1 MKQLIRYILTFAVLL
16 ISGVGTSWALSA
28 SDILKGTVVDGD
40 ISFAVSEL
48 QEDSYYKVTITAV
61 PNSNYII
68 TKNDFEVLPLVS
80 PGAAP
85 QRAPGLAQKLDV
97 KDGDVKN
104 QFYFNLP
111 KKYHG
116 ALVSATFLPPVTPG
130 YYVINK
136 GAANYLKVASAN
148 VSITDGEFKFADMYS
163 NDGNAIWALTREGY
177 LQNNTFYLNATNGP
191 NQTLYLSVEPVTR
204 WEQEIVE
211 GDTNK
216 KRIKCGDKYLGND
229 GSPKLLAT
237 AENCYFTCPVTITEV
252 AKDPWTGPT
261 NGDISVQSPQQVTYL
276 RYYFTQKFNYSYTDV
291 TGTVK
296 SANDQSRYVYACLSY
311 KDGGDGKGATWN
323 ITNDGIIYSDKGQ
336 TADVTTSPNFNLLPA
351 DPFAREKHP
360 NAVAKAIKFT
370 IKPKPIAV
378 DASKNYLLFSVKGS
392 VDYRYPCD
400 DGITENDPLKPNG
413 KGGTDNTSILTDPD
427 TNPNQQISWK
437 ITMDDNGFYSFQ
449 NVNTNHYIYY
459 DAQEHESSEYGVI
472 RVGGATVPEGD
483 AAKKYKFRLYKTTD
497 TDYGTCYQIIPYN
510 KQFAIYK
517 SDGAATG
524 LMSALNVTQYSSN
537 QIISLNAPDV
547 NSTWCIY
554 KYEAEYRVRTDF
566 TISGPTTAAG
576 AGQYTFEIKNGG
588 WYGKYITESPKTGN
602 GQRGLVVNGT
612 YNTDKINYIW
622 TVKGLD
628 GYIDLAGLTQQDGGY
643 GQTNENSSKQTFTV
657 STLPVSSASGVVQLQ
672 LRGGDGDGNPY
683 RYSGKKTL
691 AFTIL
696 GNGTVEYTD
705 ISSWNELTAT
715 GAFRLASDMTGRP
728 AIDTFSGVLDGAGH
742 KITGLDEPL
751 FHTLTNGTVCNL
763 NLKDV
768 NISESGQVG
777 AIARVANGGSRIY
790 NVGILSGQ
798 VGSSDGYCGGLVGL
812 LDGSARVI
820 NCFSYA
826 TITGGTYVGGL
837 VGYNNYKST
846 ATDLRTMVMNCMMY
860 GDMTGGSN
868 RAPVYNGLIIDNLQG
883 GLNNFN
889 YYAYSQL
896 TSEINTYNCALAVE
910 DKYLERFEYYRL
922 LLNSNKKLAAFYATN
937 DAGKAN
943 KMAKWVL
950 ETANRKIANPM
961 PYPVLRKREQG
972 RFDPSIVNPD
982 VDNAPDSTSVGPD
995 KGGKLGK
1002 TLKVTIAKSKSYGGQ
1017 TWPGGA
1023 KVTTP
1028 SLTLQRTDK
1037 DFERYNFNYDKVQ
1050 LPYYNQVGEGNY
1062 TGNRVVTGWKIKAIT
1077 AVDDDPYN
1085 ASNYDYSKTYASNGS
1100 YFDAP
1105 NYNFADRKSSKKD
1118 LYSVSGRIFAQGAY
1132 FDVPYGVTEITIE
1145 PYWAKA
1151 AYIADQ
1157 NYDVV
1162 YKNDYS
1168 GKQDVAQTGT
1178 QVTVETTMFKEQRIE
1193 AKMDNAL
1200 SYISDTLGGYGP
1212 TVYDNAVVLVGNLHL
1227 DGVPSNA
1234 DNPFTMMSVDEDN
1247 DREPDYSLIYHHKGR
1262 LAVAPIRYDFLNIP
1276 GTAQAQKPNGASLVC
1291 NGTIYKTKGW
1301 FEITNT
1307 SSMYFSQ
1314 FEYENVEESTKADA
1328 PLILMGGVIDQ
1339 FVSTQ
1344 KTAIAGNTVYLHLGG
1359 NLWIHELG
1367 LGTHSDGNKATP
1379 HVPVSVTGGDYE
1391 GFYLTGTYNANAAV
1405 QTDNAECYIS
1415 SGRFGELAG
1424 ASQEQIDGS
1433 VTWQIYNADITSFF
1447 GGGTNDAKPI
1457 TGTITTTIAGSHV
1470 GTFCGGPK
1478 FGNMS
1483 AGKAVSTTAT
1493 DCTFGTYFGA
1503 GYGGNSYSRRKYY
1516 DGTGPAWGTT
1526 LQGYYT
1532 ADRGKYYNGTSTNLP
1547 TSSYG
1552 KKGPGVATDFDYE
1565 FFVWSSGQT
1574 GGRFFVKF
1582 VTFSLAQCN
1591 DVSTTLKHCKVT
1603 GSFYGGGSL
1612 GKVMGNVTSDLE
1624 DCEVAG
1630 NVFGAGYSATLPK
1643 IAVRDE
1649 GFTTPPSFNK
1659 NSGMFEP
1666 AGLSATTDYE
1676 WTHVDDYPSEGGAG
1690 FSEKQVITTQDLTMT
1705 NLGSVEGNV
1714 TLNITG
1720 SKTTVGGSI
1729 YGGGEESVV
1738 NGSTTVNVS
1747 SGTIGT
1753 TGKGGAEFGN
1763 VYGGGMGK
1771 DDNVMAGLVK
1781 GNTNVTISG
1790 STAILHNVYGG
1801 GAYGSVGNFDY
1812 NDDYEITS
1820 GDKNKDATTGDVVSG
1835 VCNVTITGGT
1845 IGTTGKENGMVFGSS
1860 RGDVARPGADGK
1872 DPNDKL
1878 AWVYDTNVTIGDAS
1892 SATDV
1897 TTPLVKGSV
1906 YGSGENGHTYHD
1918 AAVNIYSGTIG
1929 ISSKEDGDGGARYPT
1944 RGNVYGGGCGT
1955 DTYTMSTGEGE
1966 SGKRLTYYNPK
1977 AGIVLG
1983 NTTVTVTGGHVV
1995 HNVYGGGAMGSV
2007 GTFTEFDA
2015 DATNDVPD
2023 GKPTACREGT
2033 GCCTVSIT
2041 GGKIGLEDATM
2052 KAAGGPDDF
2061 GHVFGAGRG
2070 VMHDPDDYP
2079 NLETSAFFNTTRLTI
2094 GGTALVCGS
2103 VYGGS
2108 ESGHV
2113 LGNTSV
2119 TVFGGQ
2125 IGCGIGAKKVY
2136 DDSDFDQV
2144 RLDGTDHWSYDD
2156 KTAYPYDM
2164 YADDDGNYPGVP
2176 ADEEGRSAR
2185 NGRKIATDGHTF
2197 YGNVFGGGSGYYP
2210 YAPGKWLRSAGR
2222 VEGSTTVTVTG
2233 GHVLNN
2239 VYGGCEMADVE
2250 GSATVTISGG
2260 TVGVPREGSGT
2271 YGILANPSYGYVFGA
2286 GMGDKR
2292 IFFNTST
2299 NVASTKVTV
2308 TGGKIFGSVYGGGED
2323 GHVLGDAETSIS
2335 GTPVIGSVGT
2345 TEGYD
2350 GNVFGG
2356 GQGSHWAK
2364 TAGVVGGDVRLKVT
2378 GGTMKGSVYGGGRIA
2393 SVGTHFAMTK
2403 IKDEQTGELVDNPNY
2418 GKMQADTDEKTHG
2431 HITVDLTGGTIWQD
2445 VYGGCMGTAEKDKAG
2460 NMQDDLGVSKVVTV
2474 NLNQGLKDNELGCV
2488 VRGNIFGCNNVYGSP
2503 QQAVEVHIYGTQ
2515 NAEATQIANTDA
2527 VAANGDQPAKE
2538 EVKDA
2543 KKIGRYDVKAVYGG
2557 GNMAAYKP
2565 VTLPKPAVD
2574 DNGKDTKFS
2583 TRVIIDGC
2591 DRTSIGQV
2599 YGGGNAASTP
2609 ATYVEVNGAFEI
2621 EELFGGGNGKD
2632 DIKVN
2637 GVTMTNPGANVGYYA
2652 YDSQYDP
2659 PASSKTERAQFG
2671 YGTGEAS
2678 VNIYGGTIHRVFGG
2692 SNTKGNVRKT
2702 ALTILDDVSN
2712 GCDLCIDEAY
2722 GGGKSAPMDAEA
2734 KLLMSCLPG
2743 LKVAYGG
2750 AEAADIQGNVTLNI
2764 TNGTFD
2770 RVFGGNNISGTIH
2783 GTITVNVEEIGCKP
2797 VIIGQLYGGG
2807 NQAAY
2812 TAPSGKDGPTVNVRS
2827 FTSIGEIYGGGYGK
2841 TATVTGDCY
2850 VNIDEIEGK
2859 YASDAYDEKTKTIT
2873 FTEYKRTADGGFEL
2887 DADGKRISEEKTVT
2901 IDLPGHEAG
2910 TIGAIKNVFGGG
2922 NEAKVVGS
2930 TNVNIGTKFGE
2941 NDVVGAD
2948 IRGNVY
2954 GGGNNAEVTG
2964 DTNVTIGKK
2973 AD

>member
-1 MKQLIRYILTFAVLL
+1 MKQLIRYILTLAVLL
-16 ISGVGTSWALSA
+16 TGGVGTSWALA
-28 SDILKGTVVDGD
+28 NSDIKSSIVNGSITVTGIVEQTSD
-40 ISFAVSEL
+40 
-48 QEDSYYKVTITAV
+48 YKVTITAS
-61 PNSNYII
+61 PNTGYVAKA
-68 TKNDFEVLPLVS
+68 TDFAVQPLVS
-80 PGAAP
+80 PSAA
-85 QRAPGLAQKLDV
+85 RRRTPGLAGYLDV
-97 KDGDVKN
+97 SAGGTPN
-104 QFYFNLP
+104 EFWFLLP

-130 YYVINK
+130 YYVLHAKDK
-136 GAANYLKVASAN
+136 GFLQAGSAN
-148 VSITDGEFKFADMYS
+148 VTLTNNTTLQYADLY
-163 NDGNAIWALTREGY
+163 NNGNAFWVLTQGGY
-177 LQNNTFYLNATNGP
+177 LQNNNYYLNVAADRS
-191 NQTLYLSVEPVTR
+191 LYLSVDSVTR
-204 WEQEIVE
+204 WMQEDID
-211 GDTNK
+211 GDVHNK
-216 KRIKCGDKYLGND
+216 KHLKYND
-229 GSPKLLAT
+229 GTTDYYLCNDDGIGLSAS
-237 AENCYFTCPVTITEV
+237 ASNCYNTCPLTVNEMS
-252 AKDPWTGPT
+252 WSGPSSDDLT
-261 NGDISVQSPQQVTYL
+261 VQSPQLVTHL
-276 RYYFTQKFNYSYTDV
+276 RYYFTQKVTYEFYNDNGEKKTEANKDRRVYATLEYQSGADSYINDGVIYNKTAKDV
-291 TGTVK
+291 TCSVVFK
-296 SANDQSRYVYACLSY
+296 
-311 KDGGDGKGATWN
+311 
-323 ITNDGIIYSDKGQ
+323 
-336 TADVTTSPNFNLLPA
+336 LLPA
-351 DPFAREKHP
+351 DKEALAKHATPAEK
-360 NAVAKAIKFT
+360 T
-370 IKPKPIAV
+370 IKLKVQPQTV
-378 DASKNYLLFSVKGS
+378 STGNSCLLFSIKGG
-392 VDYRYPCD
+392 DNYRYPFD
-400 DGITENDPLKPNG
+400 SNEGEDAISDNGPANPAG
-413 KGGTDNTSILTDPD
+413 KGGTGNDSFLTDPD
-427 TNPNQQISWK
+427 GENGGNKKISWK
-437 ITMDDNGFYSFQ
+437 LTADEQGFYSFRNAQ
-449 NVNTNHYIYY
+449 TNRYLYF
-459 DAQEHESSEYGVI
+459 DETPTAGSAYGTL
-472 RVGGATVPEGD
+472 RVGVADMTGLDDAT
-483 AAKKYKFRLYKTTD
+483 AKTYKFRLYKTTD
-497 TDYGTCYQIIPYN
+497 TDYGTCYQIIPYG

-524 LMSALNVTQYSSN
+524 LMAALNVTQYSSN
-537 QIISLNAPDV
+537 NVISLHGADA
-547 NSTWCIY
+547 NSAWCIY

-566 TISGPTTAAG
+566 TISGPTTADATG
-576 AGQYTFEIKNGG
+576 GYEFTSSDG

-612 YNTDKINYIW
+612 YNTDKINYTW
-622 TVKGLD
+622 TVIGLD
-628 GYIDLAGLTQQDGGY
+628 DYIDHAGLTSQNGGY
-643 GQTNENSSKQTFTV
+643 GKTNVNNNKQTFTV
-657 STLPVSSASGVVQLQ
+657 STLPVSSASGVVQFE
-672 LRGGDGDGNPY
+672 LRGGDAKDAAVNPY
-683 RYSGKKTL
+683 RYSGKKTF

-696 GNGTVEYTD
+696 GNVENPLDEIENLSDIESSQGTYKLKKQTSA
-705 ISSWNELTAT
+705 ITYSSSNKPKV
-715 GAFRLASDMTGRP
+715 S
-728 AIDTFSGVLDGAGH
+728 TFSGIIDFNGNTIDG
-742 KITGLDEPL
+742 LSEPL
-751 FHTLTNGTVCNL
+751 FETLTNGTVCNL

-896 TSEINTYNCALAVE
+896 PTGHINTYNCALAVE

-943 KMAKWVL
+943 QMGKWVL
-950 ETANRKIANPM
+950 ETADRTMADPK
-961 PYPVLRKREQG
+961 PYPVLRERAEG

-1002 TLKVTIAKSKSYGGQ
+1002 TLTVTIATTKSDGGQ
-1017 TWPGGA
+1017 TWPSGA
-1023 KVTTP
+1023 SVTTP

-1050 LPYYNQVGEGNY
+1050 LPYYNEVGEGNY
-1062 TGNRVVTGWKIKAIT
+1062 TGNRVVTGWKITAIT
-1077 AVDDDPYN
+1077 AVSGDPYT
-1085 ASNYDYSKTYASNGS
+1085 ASNYDYTKTYASNGA

-1105 NYNFADRKSSKKD
+1105 NYNFADRKSSNKD
-1118 LYSVSGRIFAQGAY
+1118 LYTVSGRIFAQGAY
-1132 FDVPYGVTEITIE
+1132 FDVPYGVTAITIE

-1151 AYIADQ
+1151 AYIADP

-1162 YKNDYS
+1162 YKNDYT

-1178 QVTVETTMFKEQRIE
+1178 QVTVGTTMFKEQEQRIE
-1193 AKMDNAL
+1193 TKVANAL
-1200 SYISDTLGGYGP
+1200 SYISKTLGGYGP

-1227 DGVPSNA
+1227 DGVPSNG
-1234 DNPFTMMSVDEDN
+1234 DTPFTMMSVDEDR

-1262 LAVAPIRYDFLNIP
+1262 AAVAPIRYDFLNIP

-1790 STAILHNVYGG
+1790 TTTILHNVYGG
-1801 GAYGSVGNFDY
+1801 GAYGSVGEFTY
-1812 NDDYEITS
+1812 
-1820 GDKNKDATTGDVVSG
+1820 DATTGMPTARKENTTG
-1835 VCNVTITGGT
+1835 GTTNVTITGGT
-1845 IGTTGKENGMVFGSS
+1845 IGTNGKENGMVFGSS
-1860 RGDVARPGADGK
+1860 RGDVSAPVNGV
-1872 DPNDKL
+1872 DPNDAL
-1878 AWVYDTNVTIGDAS
+1878 AWVYSTHVVIGDATAETS
-1892 SATDV
+1892 
-1897 TTPLVKGSV
+1897 PMIKGSV
-1906 YGSGENGHTYHD
+1906 YGSGENGHTFQNTQVD
-1918 AAVNIYSGTIG
+1918 IAKGTIG
-1929 ISSKEDGDGGARYPT
+1929 IAEGSPITDNNGTPNDESDDKTYSGAAYPY

-1955 DTYTMSTGEGE
+1955 DTYTVTENAGTENEQTSTH
-1966 SGKRLTYYNPK
+1966 YNPL
-1977 AGIVLG
+1977 AGIVRG
-1983 NTTVTVTGGHVV
+1983 DATVTINGGHVV
-1995 HNVYGGGAMGSV
+1995 RNVYGAGAMGSV
-2007 GTFTEFDA
+2007 GIA
-2015 DATNDVPD
+2015 
-2023 GKPTACREGT
+2023 
-2033 GCCTVSIT
+2033 
-2041 GGKIGLEDATM
+2041 
-2052 KAAGGPDDF
+2052 
-2061 GHVFGAGRG
+2061 
-2070 VMHDPDDYP
+2070 
-2079 NLETSAFFNTTRLTI
+2079 NT
-2094 GGTALVCGS
+2094 
-2103 VYGGS
+2103 
-2108 ESGHV
+2108 
-2113 LGNTSV
+2113 
-2119 TVFGGQ
+2119 
-2125 IGCGIGAKKVY
+2125 
-2136 DDSDFDQV
+2136 
-2144 RLDGTDHWSYDD
+2144 DGTITNG
-2156 KTAYPYDM
+2156 KT
-2164 YADDDGNYPGVP
+2164 
-2176 ADEEGRSAR
+2176 
-2185 NGRKIATDGHTF
+2185 
-2197 YGNVFGGGSGYYP
+2197 
-2210 YAPGKWLRSAGR
+2210 
-2222 VEGSTTVTVTG
+2222 
-2233 GHVLNN
+2233 
-2239 VYGGCEMADVE
+2239 
-2250 GSATVTISGG
+2250 TIVVSGG
-2260 TVGVPREGSGT
+2260 TVGV
-2271 YGILANPSYGYVFGA
+2271 
-2286 GMGDKR
+2286 D
-2292 IFFNTST
+2292 
-2299 NVASTKVTV
+2299 
-2308 TGGKIFGSVYGGGED
+2308 GKNG
-2323 GHVLGDAETSIS
+2323 
-2335 GTPVIGSVGT
+2335 
-2345 TEGYD
+2345 D
-2350 GNVFGG
+2350 GNVFGAARGEYGISTAASSLATVRESEVNISSTPTGNNDDKDEALITGSVFG
-2356 GQGSHWAK
+2356 GGEAGLVKGSV
-2364 TAGVVGGDVRLKVT
+2364 TVNMT
-2378 GGTMKGSVYGGGRIA
+2378 GGLVLKDVYGGGA
-2393 SVGTHFAMTK
+2393 
-2403 IKDEQTGELVDNPNY
+2403 L
-2418 GKMQADTDEKTHG
+2418 ADTQTSNWDATNNTWATGKTSESATT
-2431 HITVDLTGGTIWQD
+2431 TVRLTGGTIRGEAFGGGLGEAGKPAY
-2445 VYGGCMGTAEKDKAG
+2445 VYGNVLLDLNGTTTPGGTTGTAIDEKAR
-2460 NMQDDLGVSKVVTV
+2460 
-2474 NLNQGLKDNELGCV
+2474 GCAV
-2488 VRGNIFGCNNVYGSP
+2488 GEVFGCNNVNGTP
-2503 QQAVEVHIYGTQ
+2503 KGTATVHVYATQ
-2515 NAEATQIANTDA
+2515 NASNASKLQIANKT
-2527 VAANGDQPAKE
+2527 
-2538 EVKDA
+2538 KDD
-2543 KKIGRYDVKAVYGG
+2543 YDVTAVYGG
-2557 GNMAAYKP
+2557 GNMAAYE
-2565 VTLPKPAVD
+2565 PAD
-2574 DNGKDTKFS
+2574 LANGS
-2583 TRVIIDGC
+2583 TNVIIDGC
-2591 DRTSIGQV
+2591 ALTSIKTV

-2609 ATYVEVNGAFEI
+2609 ATSVTVNGTYEI
-2621 EELFGGGNGKD
+2621 EEVFGGGNGKD
-2632 DIKVN
+2632 ALPD
-2637 GVTMTNPGANVGYYA
+2637 GSPNPGANVGFRDYSAVESTYPTKEDRQNDDFTNN
-2652 YDSQYDP
+2652 YV
-2659 PASSKTERAQFG
+2659 
-2671 YGTGEAS
+2671 YGTGKAS
-2678 VNIYGGTIHRVFGG
+2678 VNIFGGTIHRVFGG
-2692 SNTKGNVRKT
+2692 SNTKGNVRET
-2702 ALTILDDVSN
+2702 AVTLLEEANS
-2712 GCDLCIDEAY
+2712 CDLCIDEAY

-2887 DADGKRISEEKTVT
+2887 DADGKRISEEKTVEVV
-2901 IDLPGHEAG
+2901 LPGHVANK
-2910 TIGAIKNVFGGG
+2910 IGAINNVFGGG
-2922 NEAKVVGS
+2922 NEAKVLGS
-2930 TNVNIGTKFGE
+2930 TNVNIGTKMGE
-2941 NDVVGAD
+2941 SKYVEVAVGTGTDVSSYYKRTGTGTTEDPYVYAAGSTDDPEGTQYYKKETVKGVD